1 MAGSSLAPTLPLS
14 TLEDRQVSPSH
25 DVYSSSR
32 AHLNS
37 PRTPDTASPKLGL
50 NTPNASA
57 KRNTVPQGHMPTEL
71 LLTLKR
77 QTTTEVTVVEDTK
90 TKLPPVKGAQ
100 V

>member
-1 MAGSSLAPTLPLS
+1 MTL
-14 TLEDRQVSPSH
+14 SH
-25 DVYSSSR
+25 DVLSSSR

-37 PRTPDTASPKLGL
+37 PKTPDTAYPKLGS

-57 KRNTVPQGHMPTEL
+57 KRNAVPQGHMPAEL

-77 QTTTEVTVVEDTK
+77 QTATEVTQVEETK

-100 V
+100 VWCNHVLGQVAA